1 MMIVTWFLLLFDPC
15 WPNLVF
21 KSSFVRKCSH
31 SQYTPCVGLIL
42 FSSFLLLESVLIAS
56 IQHVLALSCFQVFLC

>member
-21 KSSFVRKCSH
+21 KFSFVRKCSH
-31 SQYTPCVGLIL
+31 SQYTACVGLIL
-42 FSSFLLLESVLIAS
+42 FSSLLMLENVLITS
-56 IQHVLALSCFQVFLC
+56 IHY